1 MVFALGS
8 LVTDKL
14 ALPAFIL
21 AVISSS
27 FDNIR
32 SFSTT
37 LLGTRGSN
45 PLVGTTTLALGVSGL
60 TLPLGGGLG
69 LRSGFENVLF
79 SLRLILKVFEP

>member
-1 MVFALGS
+1 MVFVLGS
-8 LVTDKL
+8 LVIDKL

-69 LRSGFENVLF
+69 LRSGFESVLF
-79 SLRLILKVFEP
+79 SLQVILKVFEP

>member
-1 MVFALGS
+1 MVFVFGS
-8 LVTDKL
+8 LEIDKL

-69 LRSGFENVLF
+69 LRSGFESVLF
-79 SLRLILKVFEP
+79 SLQVILKVFEP

>member
-1 MVFALGS
+1 MVFVLGS
-8 LVTDKL
+8 LVIDKL

-45 PLVGTTTLALGVSGL
+45 PLVVTKTLALGVSGL

-69 LRSGFENVLF
+69 LRSGFESVLF
-79 SLRLILKVFEP
+79 SLQVILKVFEP